1 MARTSTDKAVMPPEV
16 TVLALAGLLQAVQF
30 ALMSV
35 PANIELGPAKT
46 LSPRDPGRLGRPL
59 AEQLSPVTGRLL
71 RALNNHFEGL
81 ILFTL
86 AVVVVTL
93 GQAST
98 GFTEICAW
106 TYLGARVLYVPAY
119 ALGLV
124 PWRSLI
130 WLVGFLATVAMILSA
145 LF

>member
-1 MARTSTDKAVMPPEV
+1 MTQTMTPEL
-16 TVLALAGLLQAVQF
+16 TALALAGLLQVLQF

-35 PANIELGPAKT
+35 PANLELGPGKT
-46 LSPRDPGRLGRPL
+46 LGPRDPDRLDKPL
-59 AEQLSPVTGRLL
+59 IEQVSPRTGRLF

-93 GQAST
+93 SGQSS
-98 GFTEICAW
+98 GFTAACAW
-106 TYLGARVLYVPAY
+106 TYLIARVLYVPAY
-119 ALGLV
+119 AFGLV

-130 WLVGFLATVAMILSA
+130 WMVGFCATTLMLLATLV
-145 LF
+145 